1 MAAVK
6 DLTVKENLQSLWK
19 LQKIHS
25 KIDDITILKGELPM
39 EVSDLEDEIA
49 GLETRMHKLEA
60 EMKDIELDISNRKNV
75 ISNAKSQNKKYETQ
89 QNAVKN
95 SREFDALTKEIEL
108 NKLDIELGEKKIRE
122 ATVGKDA
129 KAIAIEDA
137 KAAFDVKKKDLKKK
151 KEELERII
159 EETEKEEAELAKKAT
174 KAEKDLE
181 TRLLGAYYRIRDSY
195 RNGLAVVSVAR
206 NSCGGCYAVVP
217 PQRQAEIKQA
227 KKIII
232 CEHCGRILV
241 DDTILDAKD

>member
-1 MAAVK
+1 MAAAKELTIK
-6 DLTVKENLQSLWK
+6 DSLQSLWK

-39 EVSDLEDEIA
+39 EVSDLEDEIV
-49 GLETRMHKLEA
+49 GLETRTHKLEA
-60 EMKDIELDISNRKNV
+60 EMKEIEADISGRKNT
-75 ISNAKSQNKKYETQ
+75 IAAAKIQIKKYETQ

-95 SREFDALTKEIEL
+95 SREFDALAKEIEL
-108 NKLDIELGEKKIRE
+108 NKLDMELGEKKIRE
-122 ATVGKDA
+122 FGYLKEA
-129 KAIAIEDA
+129 KAKAIEDA
-137 KAAFDVKKKDLKKK
+137 KEIFESKKKDLIKK

-159 EETEKEEAELAKKAT
+159 EETEKEETEFAKKAE
-174 KAEKDLE
+174 KAEKSIE
-181 TRLLGAYYRIRDSY
+181 PRLMGSYNRIRESY
-195 RNGLAVVSVAR
+195 RNGLAVVAVSR

-241 DDTILDAKD
+241 DEAAMDA

>member
-1 MAAVK
+1 MAATK
-6 DLTVKENLQSLWK
+6 DLSVKESLQALWK
-19 LQKIHS
+19 LQRIHS
-25 KIDDITILKGELPM
+25 KIDDITTLKGELPI

-49 GLETRMHKLEA
+49 GLETRMQKLES
-60 EMKDIELDISNRKNV
+60 EMKEIETEISNRKTT
-75 ISNAKSQNKKYETQ
+75 ISGSKSAIKKYEQQ

-108 NKLDIELGEKKIRE
+108 NKLDIELSEKKIRE
-122 ATVGKDA
+122 ANVAKEA
-129 KAIAIEDA
+129 KAKTIEDA
-137 KAAFDVKKKDLKKK
+137 AAVLDVKKKDLAKK

-159 EETEKEEAELAKKAT
+159 EETEKEEAELTKKVQ

-181 TRLLGAYYRIRDSY
+181 GRLLQAYYRIRSSY

-217 PQRQAEIKQA
+217 PQLQAEIKQS
-227 KKIII
+227 KNIII

-241 DDTILDAKD
+241 DESVMDA

>member
-1 MAAVK
+1 MPATK
-6 DLTVKENLQSLWK
+6 ELSVKESLQSLWK
-19 LQKIHS
+19 LQRIHS
-25 KIDDITILKGELPM
+25 KIDDITTLKGELPM

-49 GLETRMHKLEA
+49 GLETRMNKLES
-60 EMKDIELDISNRKNV
+60 ELKEIETEINNRKTT
-75 ISNAKSQNKKYETQ
+75 ISNAKSAIKKYEQQ

-122 ATVGKDA
+122 AGVAKEAKSKTIADA
-129 KAIAIEDA
+129 ASVL
-137 KAAFDVKKKDLKKK
+137 DVKKADLAKK

-159 EETEKEEAELAKKAT
+159 EETEKEEAELQKKVQ

-181 TRLLGAYYRIRDSY
+181 PRIQQAYYRIRSSY

-206 NSCGGCYAVVP
+206 NSCGGCFAVVP
-217 PQRQAEIKQA
+217 PQLQAEIKQS
-227 KKIII
+227 KNIII

-241 DDTILDAKD
+241 DESVMDA

>member
-1 MAAVK
+1 MAAAKELTIK
-6 DLTVKENLQSLWK
+6 DSLQSLWK

-39 EVSDLEDEIA
+39 EVSDLEDEIV
-49 GLETRMHKLEA
+49 GLETRTLKLEA
-60 EMKDIELDISNRKNV
+60 EMKEIEADISGRKNT
-75 ISNAKSQNKKYETQ
+75 IAAAKIQIKKYETQ

-95 SREFDALTKEIEL
+95 SREFDALAKEIEL
-108 NKLDIELGEKKIRE
+108 NKLDMELGEKKIRE
-122 ATVGKDA
+122 FGYLKEA
-129 KAIAIEDA
+129 KAKAIEDA
-137 KAAFDVKKKDLKKK
+137 KEIFESKKKDLIKK

-159 EETEKEEAELAKKAT
+159 EETEKEETEFAKKAE
-174 KAEKDLE
+174 KAEKSIE
-181 TRLLGAYYRIRDSY
+181 PRLMGSYNRIRESY
-195 RNGLAVVSVAR
+195 RNGLAVVAVSR

-241 DDTILDAKD
+241 DEAAMDA

>member
-6 DLTVKENLQSLWK
+6 EMSVKESLQALWK

-39 EVSDLEDEIA
+39 EVSDLEDEIV

-60 EMKDIELDISNRKNV
+60 ELKEIETDISGRKTT
-75 ISNAKSQNKKYETQ
+75 IANAKTQIKKYETQ

-95 SREFDALTKEIEL
+95 SREFVALTKEIEL
-108 NKLDIELGEKKIRE
+108 NKLDIELCEKKMKE
-122 ATVGKDA
+122 AGFLKDA
-129 KAIAIEDA
+129 KAKAIEDA
-137 KAAFDVKKKDLKKK
+137 KEVFENKKKDLKKK

-159 EETEKEEAELAKKAT
+159 EETEKEEADFAKKAD
-174 KAEKDLE
+174 KAEKE
-181 TRLLGAYYRIRDSY
+181 IEERLMGAYYRIRSSY
-195 RNGLAVVSVAR
+195 RNGLAVVAVSR

-232 CEHCGRILV
+232 CEHRGRILV
-241 DDTILDAKD
+241 DEAAMDA